1 MKIFKFFL
9 VISTLII
16 FVGFL
21 LFNNIILI
29 RYLKGNARNLGK
41 HTNAKVYANGK
52 LNKDIEIYKVTKYWN
67 GKNAEYYL
75 VNFTYLKRKL
85 VSVNYDY
92 NYVGIPSST
101 NENDYKKIFGN
112 LLQTEVGGKF
122 TPIDNQIKGLGF
134 DPQLKYNKTQI
145 KFLLPKSEYGIDSL
159 RIEL

>member
-29 RYLKGNARNLGK
+29 RY
-41 HTNAKVYANGK
+41 AKVYANGK